1 MRDMETVCYVSF
13 FFFFPYKKKL
23 KFKLKKEK
31 CIQIIHN
38 LVIDVA

>member
-13 FFFFPYKKKL
+13 FFFPYKKKL
-23 KFKLKKEK
+23 KLKLTKEK